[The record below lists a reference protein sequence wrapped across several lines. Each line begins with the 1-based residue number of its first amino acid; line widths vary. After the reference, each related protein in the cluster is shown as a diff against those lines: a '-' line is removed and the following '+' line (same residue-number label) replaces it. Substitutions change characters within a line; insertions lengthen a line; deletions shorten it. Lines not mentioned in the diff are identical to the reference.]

1 MIDIHHHLL
10 FGLDDGSP
18 DIETSVRMAEMAS
31 GDGIT
36 HIVCTPHASSDF
48 PFRPEENA
56 TRFAE
61 LQRAVT
67 EKLGDKLTLGIG
79 CDFHLSYENLTDAL
93 ENPTKYTINHKNYL
107 LIEFPNMGIAPAM
120 PDHVYEL
127 VRAGMTPIITHPERN
142 SSFVERPEKLNDY
155 LKIGCLIQ
163 VTGGSILGAFGRI
176 PQQTTMKLLEQDLV
190 DIVASDAHSIDRR
203 RPLLRAA
210 YDEVAT
216 GFGEET
222 AERLFVTTPRAA
234 FYGEELPVRAPQAP
248 RPPLPTEKKRSLISR
263 IFPE

>member
-48 PFRPEENA
+48 PFQPAENA

-61 LQRAVT
+61 LQQAIAA
-67 EKLGDKLTLGIG
+67 KLGDKLTLGIG

-248 RPPLPTEKKRSLISR
+248 RAPLPTEKKRSLISR

>member
-18 DIETSVRMAEMAS
+18 DIETSLQMAEMAS
-31 GDGIT
+31 ADGIT

-48 PFRPEENA
+48 AFQPEENA
-56 TRFAE
+56 TRFAQ
-61 LQRAVT
+61 LQQAVNA
-67 EKLGDKLTLGIG
+67 KVGDKLTLGLG
-79 CDFHLSYENLTDAL
+79 CDFHLSYENITDAQ
-93 ENPTKYTINHKNYL
+93 ENPAKYTINQKSYL

-127 VRAGMTPIITHPERN
+127 IRAGMTPIVTHPERN
-142 SSFVERPEKLNDY
+142 ASFVERPEKLNDY

-163 VTGGSILGAFGRI
+163 VTGGSILGSFGRL
-176 PQQTTMKLLEQDLV
+176 PQRAAMQLLEQDLV
-190 DIVASDAHSIDRR
+190 DIVASDAHNIDRR

-210 YDEVAT
+210 YQEVAT
-216 GFGEET
+216 NFGQET
-222 AERLFVTTPRAA
+222 AERLFVTTPRAV
-234 FYGEELPVRAPQAP
+234 FYGETLP
-248 RPPLPTEKKRSLISR
+248 PPTQRVQRSAQPTERKRSLLSR